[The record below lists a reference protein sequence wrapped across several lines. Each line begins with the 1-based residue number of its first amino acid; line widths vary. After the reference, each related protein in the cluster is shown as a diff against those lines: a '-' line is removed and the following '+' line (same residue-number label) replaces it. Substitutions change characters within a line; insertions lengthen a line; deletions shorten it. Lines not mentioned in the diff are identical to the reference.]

1 MKTSK
6 LYKLWKTLSLFG
18 MVLNHFFCQ
27 QWLFWKHIW
36 NLWNDYY
43 TIQPTITFWNYV
55 LCRNVLVLVICS
67 NALYFD
73 RLNYLSLFCIHR
85 DIIRVSIWS
94 QCCCCVVAISFL
106 QPWFSLTQFFFAP
119 NAKVVNLIMQ
129 ESKKKSSNN
138 SSTLLNVSI
147 ERGDGK
153 KIKRDNFFSS
163 FFNFVRVYA
172 CVS

>member
-36 NLWNDYY
+36 NLWNDY

-55 LCRNVLVLVICS
+55 LCRNILVLVFCS

-106 QPWFSLTQFFFAP
+106 QPWFSLTQFFCTKRKSCKSYHARE
-119 NAKVVNLIMQ
+119 Q
-129 ESKKKSSNN
+129 KKEEQQQQHTFKCFNW
-138 SSTLLNVSI
+138 
-147 ERGDGK
+147 ERRDGK